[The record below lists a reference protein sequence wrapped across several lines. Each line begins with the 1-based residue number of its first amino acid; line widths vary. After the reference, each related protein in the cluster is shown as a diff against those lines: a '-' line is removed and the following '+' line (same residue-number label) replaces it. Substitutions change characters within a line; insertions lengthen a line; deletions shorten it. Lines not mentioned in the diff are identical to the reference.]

1 MPSHGTLIGDYV
13 RFYIEMWEANPNSES
28 ETVAL
33 LVSVFMDVQKPK
45 ADKAVYAELENKEEV
60 EKVINDN

>member
-1 MPSHGTLIGDYV
+1 MKKENRPPLNF
-13 RFYIEMWEANPNSES
+13 RFHNPNSES

-33 LVSVFMDVQKPK
+33 LVSVFMDEQKPK

>member
-1 MPSHGTLIGDYV
+1 MKKENRPPLNF
-13 RFYIEMWEANPNSES
+13 RFHNPNSES

-45 ADKAVYAELENKEEV
+45 ADKAVYAELENKE
-60 EKVINDN
+60 

>member
-1 MPSHGTLIGDYV
+1 MKKENRPPLNF
-13 RFYIEMWEANPNSES
+13 RFHNPNSET

-45 ADKAVYAELENKEEV
+45 ADKAVYAELDNKAEA
-60 EKVINDN
+60 EKPIKDN